1 MKKLMI
7 TVLMTVLAVG
17 ALKAQKANDLNKE
30 AWRLM
35 EMATT
40 SDDYILK
47 NVFTEISRSAQAK
60 WKGDYEMTIYH
71 INEES
76 KAFLKV
82 VSFPKNDEQ
91 REILLRSMVKW
102 GCTLDEEGI
111 GVKGADW
118 RMVLYTYEKQNAAYL
133 VIKRGNG

>member
-35 EMATT
+35 EMVTT

-47 NVFTEISRSAQAK
+47 NVFTEISRSAEAK
-60 WKGDYEMTIYH
+60 WKGDYEMIIYH

-82 VSFPKNDEQ
+82 VSLPNNGKQ
-91 REILLRSMVKW
+91 REILIDSMVKW
-102 GCTLDEEGI
+102 GCTLNEVGI
-111 GVKGADW
+111 NVKGADW

-133 VIKRGNG
+133 AFLRGNG

>member
-7 TVLMTVLAVG
+7 TVLMTVLVVG

-30 AWRLM
+30 AWSLM
-35 EMATT
+35 EKAIT
-40 SDDYILK
+40 SDDYLLK
-47 NVFTEISRSAQAK
+47 NVFNEIRRSAEAK
-60 WKGDYEMTIYH
+60 WEDDYEMIIYH

-82 VSFPKNDEQ
+82 VSLPDSDKQ

-102 GCTLDEEGI
+102 GCTLIEEGI
-111 GVKGADW
+111 NVRGADW

-133 VIKRGNG
+133 VIKKGNG